1 MAVLDLCTMLPVRT
15 FGPGETILAEGQ
27 RAGVLYV
34 LISGAIEIVKGD
46 LKITTVREPGAFFGE
61 MSVLLDAPHMASV
74 RTLEESTFH
83 VALDPVGFLQSNPG
97 VTMELSR
104 LLARRLHLV
113 TSYLVDL
120 KRQFEGSGD
129 HLEMVDE
136 VLENLVHHQDAE
148 TSPGSDRH
156 PDPTVD

>member
-1 MAVLDLCTMLPVRT
+1 MVVLDLCTTLPVRT
-15 FGPGETILAEGQ
+15 FGPGETVLEEGTK
-27 RAGVLYV
+27 AGVLYV
-34 LISGAIEIVKGD
+34 LVSGAIEIVKGG
-46 LKITTVREPGAFFGE
+46 LQITTVREPGAFFGE

-74 RTLEESTFH
+74 RTLEAATFH
-83 VALDPVGFLQSNPG
+83 VAQDPAGFLEANPR
-97 VTMELSR
+97 VTIELSR

-148 TSPGSDRH
+148 TSPGSDRY

>member
-1 MAVLDLCTMLPVRT
+1 MSVLDCCTALPVRT
-15 FGPGETILAEGQ
+15 FGPGETILEEGK

-34 LISGAIEIVKGD
+34 LISGSIEIVKGD
-46 LKITTVREPGAFFGE
+46 LQITTVREPGALFGE

-74 RTLEESTFH
+74 RTLEQSTFH
-83 VALDPVGFLQSNPG
+83 IAQDPIAFLQSNPA

-136 VLENLVHHQDAE
+136 VLENLVHHQEGE
-148 TSPGSDRH
+148 TSPGSDRY